1 MFTEQD
7 ERFDVIVRATR
18 SGAYILLETESRDT
32 TETLVIPATDPGAA
46 PAVLRERR
54 QGWST
59 GPITPTARAG
69 RVLPGHQRRGGRVPA
84 GAVPGAGAGPPGG
97 EDGWHEVIAGA
108 SGTRLVSCD
117 VFGRFV
123 VVEQRRDA
131 ATQLRV
137 IDRETGEERLIEAAG
152 PEMALALAT
161 NEEYHTPAVTVR
173 TESLIDPPSWH
184 DVDLASGEWRL
195 RKRQEVPGY
204 DPVGYRTQRITAPAP
219 DGTAIPVD
227 GRLPG

>member
-1 MFTEQD
+1 
-7 ERFDVIVRATR
+7 
-18 SGAYILLETESRDT
+18 
-32 TETLVIPATDPGAA
+32 
-46 PAVLRERR
+46 
-54 QGWST
+54 
-59 GPITPTARAG
+59 
-69 RVLPGHQRRGGRVPA
+69 
-84 GAVPGAGAGPPGG
+84 
-97 EDGWHEVIAGA
+97 VIASA

-152 PEMALALAT
+152 PETALALAT

-173 TESLIDPPSWH
+173 TQSLIDPPSWH

-204 DPVGYRTQRITAPAP
+204 DPAGYRTQRITAPAP
-219 DGTAIPVD
+219 DGTAIPVTVAYRAGLALD
-227 GRLPG
+227 GSAPCLLYGYGAYESCEWPEFSLPVASLLDRGYLYAVAHIRGGGEGGRR